1 MRPLFS
7 MVSRDGRSWGQAWSL
22 TPAIEAVLLEQ
33 RRICDDGGPDN
44 VQVIAYSSHGRP
56 LGPIMLAAQTT
67 LARHCRLLVEPETP
81 APAPPPERESAH
93 VHAQVSVQEVI
104 EVDFAMP
111 AGVAIADLEQ
121 QDVSGRGLW
130 LLSLPRAEAS
140 ELCSVFDQMSMTL
153 GRFVP
158 PGDDEPK
165 AAVVHDEP
173 DDLSADGRKHGGGAG
188 E

>member
-81 APAPPPERESAH
+81 APAPAPAPPPERESAH
-93 VHAQVSVQEVI
+93 VHAQVSVQELLDALTTLLAALD
-104 EVDFAMP
+104 EVPVAF
-111 AGVAIADLEQ
+111 GVHVHDAIDAANE
-121 QDVSGRGLW
+121 
-130 LLSLPRAEAS
+130 
-140 ELCSVFDQMSMTL
+140 
-153 GRFVP
+153 
-158 PGDDEPK
+158 
-165 AAVVHDEP
+165 AVVKAQGKVMP